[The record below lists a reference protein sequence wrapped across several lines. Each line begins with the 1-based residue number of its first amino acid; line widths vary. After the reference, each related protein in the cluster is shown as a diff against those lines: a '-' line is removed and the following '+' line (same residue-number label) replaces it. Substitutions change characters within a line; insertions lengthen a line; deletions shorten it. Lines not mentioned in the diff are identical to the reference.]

1 MKNGE
6 MQANTNSVIEQIE
19 IHLKKMHLHGAKI
32 N

>member
-6 MQANTNSVIEQIE
+6 MQADTNSVIEQIK
-19 IHLKKMHLHGAKI
+19 IHLKKMRLHSVKI